1 MADSVTSYTSSTSSQ
16 SNVKYQLRVYYKI
29 VSRGA
34 TSVTFN
40 MDVHVHYP
48 DKWSSNG
55 AWVKYGSHTKRC
67 NPSARRG
74 YYNWYASTANTSRS
88 DGKYWLTNQT
98 INVGATATT
107 AKLTIGFSN
116 TGYAAGTYNNQTVT
130 ISFPIGY
137 TDVGKPGAV
146 TYRRY
151 WESLGVI
158 FSWGAAKAGTNNKV
172 TGYRVYIDRSTDNK
186 DWNNIVNT
194 SVGSGTRSYTYG
206 FGSSDKEGNYYRCNV
221 ATLGEH
227 SNSDPTLGP
236 TCRRNFFCSHPKVIE
251 PVDTSIISAATTNIV
266 IGNAT
271 DAGGIHP
278 TWTGLGYRASID
290 GNLLGD
296 WIQTKNSTGGSVT
309 WDTPW
314 RNYVGHTVVVDGD
327 AADGF
332 KTMAGATNP
341 QTVKVGQTMTL
352 AAPTLSSNPISASTT
367 LTIPAT
373 WVDSTY
379 RLYNT
384 TENLE
389 VMAKWSN
396 QSTYQTIYSTTRSS
410 STDLASI
417 IIINSILAQ
426 ILGTLGNSTSSETV
440 NIKCKSTSGHLSAE
454 SPTINA
460 TISNWDVEAEF
471 SSADGKTTYVFPM
484 NNQVPVTQ
492 KSATYSIKVNSRPSG
507 MNYFY
512 QIKYRYSTSEAWN
525 NYYTSANVT
534 IPDGTWY
541 GNTIDVTRL
550 TSGTKTYWK
559 IDFYTTASGV
569 NVLVASVNPQWTDS
583 RITNV
588 NDKNTIE
595 RLDVPQLTCKSTLTR
610 SQFLQNGV
618 STNQI
623 SWNDTFSWDDTFGS
637 KAFIITA
644 WTAVRDSDFAS
655 IMTVEPNAILTS
667 TDSAPNYTFNNYYNL
682 ASSIVTSTASQYY
695 GQYQGT
701 NYKLGNKTGTNA
713 AGWPVNKT
721 YNLFFFYTYAEC
733 FRSSPT
739 ASSPDPALHGIEA
752 LGSYNISVST
762 ICPPTAPGTV
772 TWTRSS

>member
-1 MADSVTSYTSSTSSQ
+1 MADSVTSYTSSTSRQ

-88 DGKYWLTNQT
+88 DGKYWLKNQT

-116 TGYAAGTYNNQTVT
+116 TGYAADTYNNQTVT

-137 TDVGKPGAV
+137 TDIGKPGTI
-146 TYRRY
+146 TYRKY
-151 WESLGVI
+151 WEELGVE
-158 FSWGAAKAGTNNKV
+158 FSWGAASAGTNNKV
-172 TGYRVYIDRSTDNK
+172 TNYHVSVDRSTNNK
-186 DWNNIVNT
+186 DWSNIVDT
-194 SVGSGTRSYTYG
+194 TVGSGTRSYYYE
-206 FGSSDKEGNYYRCNV
+206 FGSKDKEGNYYRCNV
-221 ATLGEH
+221 GARGEH
-227 SNSDPTLGP
+227 SNSDQTLGP
-236 TCRRNFFCSHPKVIE
+236 TCRKNFHCSKPKVIE
-251 PVDTSIISAATTNIV
+251 PVNTSIINAATTDLV

-271 DAGGIHP
+271 DSGGIHP

-309 WDTPW
+309 WNTPW

-332 KTMAGATNP
+332 KTAIGATNP

-352 AAPTLSSNPISASTT
+352 AAPTLSSNPISTSTT

-373 WVDSTY
+373 FVDGTY

-389 VMAKWSN
+389 IMAKWSN
-396 QSTYQTIYSTTRSS
+396 QSTFQTIYFTTRSS

-417 IIINSILAQ
+417 ITINSILAQ
-426 ILGTLGNSTSSETV
+426 ILATLGNSTSSETV

-454 SPTINA
+454 SPVISA
-460 TISNWDVEAEF
+460 TITNWDVEAEF
-471 SSADGKTTYVFPM
+471 WGADDSTTFIFPM

-492 KSATYSIKVNSRPSG
+492 KSAYYRIKVNSRPNG

-512 QIKYRYSTSEAWN
+512 QIKYRYSTSETWN
-525 NYYTSANVT
+525 NYHTSVNVT
-534 IPDGTWY
+534 NPDGTWY
-541 GNTIDVTRL
+541 GREIDISRL

-559 IDFYTTASGV
+559 IDFYTNASGV
-569 NVLVASVNPQWTDS
+569 NVLVASVNPQWADS
-583 RITNV
+583 RITNEI
-588 NDKNTIE
+588 DKNTIE
-595 RLDVPQLTCKSTLTR
+595 HLDVPKLACEPTLTR
-610 SQFLQNGV
+610 SDFLQNGV

-623 SWNDTFSWDDTFGS
+623 TWSDTFSWDDTFGA
-637 KAFIITA
+637 KAFIITGWGA
-644 WTAVRDSDFAS
+644 LRTSDFAA
-655 IMTVEPNAILTS
+655 IMDDKPNAILTS

-682 ASSIVTSTASQYY
+682 ASSIVTSTSSQYY

-701 NYKLGNKTGTNA
+701 TYKLGNKTGTNT

-721 YNLFFFYTYAEC
+721 YDLIFLYTYAEC

-739 ASSPDPALHGIEA
+739 ASSPDPDLHGIEA
-752 LGSYNISVST
+752 MGSYSMTVST